1 MPRLGSRSPR
11 AEDAKVYGY
20 CTFWPTHHP
29 ALTPSPYTVAESK
42 RRARHRGGSRK
53 LNPTRNP
60 RNPRIAVRQSKPS
73 SRATKPQT
81 ITHVLDSREGAA
93 GSAHNFKQKAAHDT
107 DHTEAGTRQSTKTGQ
122 NHTTPKDHTERDA
135 ERHADAET
143 ETEAPEKSHE
153 VHLGEGANTGAQL
166 PAREDRKLSVCLR
179 VPASRRRIGCWR
191 RERGGSQISLTR
203 CISAK
208 VQTRVH
214 NFQPERRRPKT

>member
-1 MPRLGSRSPR
+1 MEAILRERRCESVRILYLLAHPPSRTYPITVHSSRVEKARTVLEGDHTTSIRQETPESRCGSPSLEVEQPSPRLSR
-11 AEDAKVYGY
+11 
-20 CTFWPTHHP
+20 
-29 ALTPSPYTVAESK
+29 
-42 RRARHRGGSRK
+42 
-53 LNPTRNP
+53 TR
-60 RNPRIAVRQSKPS
+60 S
-73 SRATKPQT
+73 
-81 ITHVLDSREGAA
+81 THVKVQRVPRTTS
-93 GSAHNFKQKAAHDT
+93 NKKPPKTQITQKQAQ
-107 DHTEAGTRQSTKTGQ
+107 RQSTKTGQ